1 MTMKQTQK
9 MRSFFRNRVTKAL
22 GMTLA
27 LMMASQSAL
36 ASLAADQTRYIFRGD
51 KDALTITVTNNDKE
65 RTFGGQ
71 AWVDNIVEK
80 DTRPTFVVTPSFF
93 KVKPQGQQTLRI
105 IMASDHL
112 PKDKESVY
120 WLNLQDIPPALKGSG
135 IAIALRTKLKL
146 FYRPEALLKD
156 RKGAEEG
163 ISLQVRPD
171 GRTMLVNTT
180 PYIYAIGSLLD
191 ANGKKVAVDNDT
203 AQKLLMFMPGDE
215 VQVKGDVVKVDSL
228 NDYGELQTW
237 TINQKKTG
245 LLPGRR
251 HLIRRL
257 IRLIKQ
263 VKNNPFRS
271 CGIKRNHDEKST
283 DGGGPLQRP
292 AGPGGGL
299 QREDAVPG
307 RGERSGGGQQRGE
320 GDAHP
325 GGPGAVP
332 DGEQRSAAG
341 DAGHP

>member
-1 MTMKQTQK
+1 MSKRNAVTT
-9 MRSFFRNRVTKAL
+9 FFTNRVTKAL

-27 LMMASQSAL
+27 LMMTCQSAM

-93 KVKPQGQQTLRI
+93 KVKPNGQQTLRI

-120 WLNLQDIPPALKGSG
+120 WLNLQDIPPALEGSG
-135 IAIALRTKLKL
+135 IAVALRTKLKL
-146 FYRPEALLKD
+146 FYRPKALLEG

-163 ISLQVRPD
+163 LSLQSRPD

-180 PYIYAIGSLLD
+180 PYIFAIGSLLD
-191 ANGKKVAVDNDT
+191 GNGKKIATDNET

-215 VQVKGDVVKVDSL
+215 VQVKGNVVKVDSL

-237 TINQKKTG
+237 TINQKKTPTSSG
-245 LLPGRR
+245 QKASDSP
-251 HLIRRL
+251 
-257 IRLIKQ
+257 
-263 VKNNPFRS
+263 VNPS
-271 CGIKRNHDEKST
+271 DKADKK
-283 DGGGPLQRP
+283 
-292 AGPGGGL
+292 
-299 QREDAVPG
+299 
-307 RGERSGGGQQRGE
+307 
-320 GDAHP
+320 
-325 GGPGAVP
+325 
-332 DGEQRSAAG
+332 
-341 DAGHP
+341 